1 MTQLAEGWE
10 IVARRAKNPI
20 FQIFAALQSAF
31 GIAEAPHAFS
41 AVTWIL
47 RQNSTGLVRKI
58 ILIGSSAVG
67 FVLAALWLPW
77 QQLGP
82 LWTTQPGQNPGSEA
96 AWLAVFTVLASLAWT
111 ATNALSDE
119 QEMG

>member
-1 MTQLAEGWE
+1 MNTDLPNQPEE
-10 IVARRAKNPI
+10 D
-20 FQIFAALQSAF
+20 AAL
-31 GIAEAPHAFS
+31 EALLKEPAPYIPDEGFT
-41 AVTWIL
+41 ARVMATL
-47 RQNSTGLVRKI
+47 PQKRTGLVRKI

-82 LWTTQPGQNPGSEA
+82 LWTTQPIQDSGSDA

-111 ATNALSDE
+111 VTNALSDE
-119 QEMG
+119 PEMR